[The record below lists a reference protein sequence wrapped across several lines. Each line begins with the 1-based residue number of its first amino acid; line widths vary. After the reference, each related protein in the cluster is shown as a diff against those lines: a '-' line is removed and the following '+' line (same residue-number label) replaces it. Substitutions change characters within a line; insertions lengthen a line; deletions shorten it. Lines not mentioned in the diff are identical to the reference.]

1 MDYLLDS
8 NAVSD
13 LSAGH
18 SKLSACVSSVRAPD
32 RVLTC
37 TIVRGE
43 MLFGLAKMP
52 VGKRRNS
59 IELRVHDALRGLP
72 CEPIPASAADAYAE
86 IKTARRRLGLPLDD
100 NDCWIAATAKVLG
113 CTLVSRDA
121 DFGRIDG
128 LMLEDWTR

>member
-86 IKTARRRLGLPLDD
+86 IKTARRRLGLPHRRPTHESPGR
-100 NDCWIAATAKVLG
+100 TAPRNRYVRLNTG
-113 CTLVSRDA
+113 AHT
-121 DFGRIDG
+121 
-128 LMLEDWTR
+128 